1 MHLKSKLMSAVLA
14 AFAISASSAFAD
26 TQATPVPQVSSGAY
40 SQLARNG
47 ADDPVP
53 GCDDHGT
60 DIVCNTSAV
69 LAKNGADD
77 PVPGCDDH
85 GTDIVCNASAVLAK
99 NGADDLIDEL
109 DDSGVD
115 FVAG

>member
-60 DIVCNTSAV
+60 DIVCN
-69 LAKNGADD
+69 
-77 PVPGCDDH
+77 
-85 GTDIVCNASAVLAK
+85 ASAVLAK